1 MTTPETTTTKEI
13 EPKAGKAPEWS
24 DYTSRTPEGLARLFE
39 YFGKVEAPQLDAVL
53 YQELCCSIAA
63 DPELLELAA
72 RAPVTQPA
80 VNLLLAGAHYLL
92 LKGARH
98 PLREYYPALA
108 AGECGPPEAA
118 FPAFRSFCLEHRRE
132 LGSLI
137 EKRLT
142 QTNVIQRCTLLL
154 PAFATVFERAG
165 RRPLALIEVGPSA
178 GLNMQWSRFR
188 YTYRSPDDARLCAEW
203 GHPEARVEVEAELRG
218 DVPLPKLSPEL
229 RVAWRRGIDIH
240 PVDPDDEDAVL
251 WLRAL
256 VWPEHVGR
264 QERLS
269 RAIEVARED
278 PPEIIAGDAGD
289 LLPELL
295 EQAPRDATLCVYGTH
310 TLYQFPREAR
320 RRVFRALQAAAAERP
335 VWFVSCESTGDRCSE
350 LRLTEYAGSERE
362 TFLLARCSPHG
373 RWLEWSGTP
382 LEAAATV
389 PR

>member
-1 MTTPETTTTKEI
+1 
-13 EPKAGKAPEWS
+13 
-24 DYTSRTPEGLARLFE
+24 
-39 YFGKVEAPQLDAVL
+39 VL
-53 YQELCCSIAA
+53 YQELCFGIAA

-108 AGECGPPEAA
+108 AGECGRPEAA
-118 FPAFRSFCLEHRRE
+118 FPAFRSFCLEHRDE

-165 RRPLALIEVGPSA
+165 HRPLALIEIGPSA

-188 YTYRSPDDARLCAEW
+188 YAYRRPADPRVCAEW
-203 GHPEARVEVEAELRG
+203 GDPEARVEVEAELRG
-218 DVPLPKLSPEL
+218 EVPLPKLSPEL

-256 VWPEHVGR
+256 VWPDHVGR

-269 RAIEVARED
+269 RAIEVACC
-278 PPEIIAGDAGD
+278 PS
-289 LLPELL
+289 
-295 EQAPRDATLCVYGTH
+295 CSN
-310 TLYQFPREAR
+310 R
-320 RRVFRALQAAAAERP
+320 RRAMRRCACMERTRSISSP
-335 VWFVSCESTGDRCSE
+335 VKRGVVCF
-350 LRLTEYAGSERE
+350 
-362 TFLLARCSPHG
+362 ARCRRLRPSG
-373 RWLEWSGTP
+373 RCGSS
-382 LEAAATV
+382 AANRPAIAA
-389 PR
+389 PSCG

>member
-1 MTTPETTTTKEI
+1 MTQAAERPEL
-13 EPKAGKAPEWS
+13 P
-24 DYTSRTPEGLARLFE
+24 DYTSRTPEGLAHLFD
-39 YFGKVEAPQLDAVL
+39 YFGRVEAPQLDAVL

-63 DPELLELAA
+63 DPDLLELASG
-72 RAPVTQPA
+72 APVTQPA
-80 VNLLLAGAHYLL
+80 VNLLLAGVHYLL
-92 LKGARH
+92 LKGVRH
-98 PLREYYPALA
+98 PLRDYYPSLA
-108 AGECGPPEAA
+108 PSLGEGGCGKPEAA
-118 FPAFRSFCLEHRRE
+118 FPAFRSFCLEHRAE

-165 RRPLALIEVGPSA
+165 RQPLATVEIGPSA

-188 YTYRSPDDARLCAEW
+188 YAYRSQANGRVCTRW
-203 GHPEARVEVEAELRG
+203 GDPAARVDVEAELRG
-218 DVPLPKLSPEL
+218 DVPLPKLSQQL

-240 PVDPDDEDAVL
+240 PVALDDEDAVL

-278 PPEIIAGDAGD
+278 PPEIIAGDAAEA
-289 LLPELL
+289 LPELL
-295 EQAPRDATLCVYGTH
+295 ERAPRDATLCVYGTH

-335 VWFVSCESTGDRCSE
+335 LWFVGCESTGDRCSE
-350 LRLTEYAGSERE
+350 LRLTEYLGSARE
-362 TFLLARCSPHG
+362 TVLLARCSPHG
-373 RWLEWSGTP
+373 RWLEWSGERLDAGSRP
-382 LEAAATV
+382 D
-389 PR
+389 P